1 MRLPSLR
8 SLLIVGA
15 VSLAMPLVALAAGDV
30 QVSLSAHRI
39 LKTSAGQEKLAPA
52 DHAKP
57 GEVIEYQALYT
68 NSGRSGVH
76 QMVAT
81 LPIPAGTQ
89 YLPTTAA
96 PQTALA
102 SVDGQHFEPIPLK
115 RRVRL
120 ADGSEVTR
128 DVPFAEYRYLRW
140 TLGDMPAGYS
150 RTVRARVRVENGP
163 LASVTTTAQG
173 DKTR

>member
-1 MRLPSLR
+1 MRHSLR
-8 SLLIVGA
+8 SFAIAGVVALV
-15 VSLAMPLVALAAGDV
+15 MPLAALAAGDV
-30 QVSLSAHRI
+30 QVSLTAHRV
-39 LKTSAGQEKLAPA
+39 LKGATGQERLAPA

-57 GEVIEYQALYT
+57 GEVIEYQARYT
-68 NSGRSGVH
+68 NSGRSGVR

-89 YLPTTAA
+89 YLPATAA

-102 SVDGQHFEPIPLK
+102 SVDGQHFEAIPLK

-128 DVPFAEYRYLRW
+128 DVPVSEYRFLRW
-140 TLGDMPAGYS
+140 TLGDMPAGGS
-150 RTVRARVRVENGP
+150 RTVSARVRVENGP
-163 LASVTTTAQG
+163 LANAVTGAQG
-173 DKTR
+173 TPSR